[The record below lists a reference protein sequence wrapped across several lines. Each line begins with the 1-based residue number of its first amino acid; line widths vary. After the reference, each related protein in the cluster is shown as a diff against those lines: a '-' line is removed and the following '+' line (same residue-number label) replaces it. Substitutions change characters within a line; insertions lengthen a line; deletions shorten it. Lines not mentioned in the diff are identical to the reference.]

1 MSGTPY
7 ARRVW
12 QLLETLHAVTYFAD
26 ECRTANREVGLRG
39 FWMGYFAAR
48 SAPLGAVDPAVV
60 TATFANFSPDM
71 VARSLPDAWT
81 HATPA
86 AVLEARAS
94 SAAAALRRAAPG
106 IDAVADRALPLL
118 GKVAEAAAP
127 AGRPLFAA
135 NRAVSTSED
144 PVAALW
150 QSATTL
156 REHRGDGHVACLVT
170 AALDGCGI
178 HVLFAAS
185 TGTPPALLRDNRG
198 WTHEDWAAATARLEQ
213 QGLVAGGTTTPA
225 GDAVRAGIEARTD
238 ELAGAPYAAL
248 TEPERKELLGLLRPA
263 AAAVVA
269 ADVIPFPNP
278 MGLPRP
284 GA

>member
-26 ECRTANREVGLRG
+26 ECRDANREAGLRG
-39 FWMGYFAAR
+39 FWMGYFGAR
-48 SAPLGAVDPAVV
+48 SAPLGPVEPTVV
-60 TATFANFSPDM
+60 TAAFANFSPDM

-81 HATPA
+81 YASPA

-94 SAAAALRRAAPG
+94 SAATALRRAAPG
-106 IDAVADRALPLL
+106 IEDVADRATSLL
-118 GKVAEAAAP
+118 ARVVEAGEP
-127 AGRPLFAA
+127 AGRPMFAA
-135 NRAVSTSED
+135 NRAVPTPED

-150 QSATTL
+150 QTTTSL

-170 AALDGCGI
+170 AGLDGCGI
-178 HVLFAAS
+178 HVLFAAA
-185 TGTPPALLRDNRG
+185 TGTPTELLRDNRG
-198 WTHEDWAAATARLEQ
+198 WTDGDWAAATARLEQ

-225 GDAVRAGIEARTD
+225 GDAVRGGIEARTD

-248 TEPERKELLGLLRPA
+248 AADERTELLDLLRPA
-263 AAAVVA
+263 ATTVA
-269 ADVIPFPNP
+269 AGVIPFPNP
-278 MGLPRP
+278 IGLPP
-284 GA
+284 LDA